1 MMVGLGLW
9 GVSGF
14 FVCVLLFC
22 LLLLLFF
29 GVFGF
34 ITNRKDNWATCTK
47 SHSSEI
53 QSHIHRVILMNLV
66 FSD

>member
-1 MMVGLGLW
+1 MIGLELW

-14 FVCVLLFC
+14 FCVCVFLFC
-22 LLLLLFF
+22 LLLFF

>member
-1 MMVGLGLW
+1 MIGLGLW

-29 GVFGF
+29 GAFGF